1 MKKYAIL
8 LLVLIILSVSLFGC
22 GLTSNL
28 TNPKSA
34 INLDCADEIV
44 MNVGDTRQL
53 SYTLTNLNGTA
64 TWQSNDTSI
73 VDVNSAGLVTAK
85 KAGVALVSVTVE
97 KKTASVIITVKE
109 EKKQDE
115 EDDIQIEISASRNA
129 ILVGQN
135 VTLSATVTPQ
145 KYQNSVTYHI
155 ENSSDIASIDQNVL
169 TGVKSGT
176 VRVYAKVQNVTSDC
190 IEITISEEQI
200 KADSITLSVNKTQM
214 KVGESA
220 TLTTTVSPS
229 KYSQYVEYVITSGSE
244 KANLQTNVVNAL
256 AVGTVKVIAKVGDV
270 RSNEV
275 TITIEEGTIVADSV
289 KVRAKN
295 YYVTVGES
303 TTLYA
308 TVTPSAQAS
317 FVQYNV
323 SDTSIAT
330 ITGTTLKTLKTGD
343 VTVTASVGGTVSEA
357 ITIHVVASGGTPS
370 SINISTNKTSVAV
383 GQYATL
389 SYSVSPTSSAKD
401 IEYYAIEGDDNV
413 EIVGEKVY
421 VLSKAPV
428 KIVGRISGVIATTV
442 IEINPNTMTTDPY
455 SSYTT
460 ASKRNTFHSS
470 GYTNAT
476 CLQDAQYRSEHY
488 LMSGDLTV
496 PDQEPTIAS
505 NQPQSN
511 GKYYRNTATLFLDGG
526 STYIVFD
533 ANGDI
538 ANIIYKGGAYITL
551 EEVAA
556 YVLAFGDV
564 PANYNA
570 NKNTT
575 PSGSDWTKY
584 LRVNHTYFSGNT
596 TSYPYEP
603 VLPKIN
609 GVSSSNG
616 GGSYSYYELDIG
628 TTGTDCDPS
637 YTARIYN
644 NGSSITRGAARI
656 VYSRYTSYSSSSG
669 GTDFTDINDRYVFYT
684 YNHYNDFQE
693 YLNYENGWGEK
704 FGNVTGGGTLSSKTD
719 YNPTSYVQVLTLN
732 FLANA
737 LG

>member
-8 LLVLIILSVSLFGC
+8 LLILTILSLSLFGC
-22 GLTSNL
+22 GLPNNL
-28 TNPKSA
+28 TKQNSTLS
-34 INLDCADEIV
+34 LDCADEIV
-44 MNVGDTRQL
+44 MEVGDTRQL
-53 SYTLTNLNGTA
+53 TYTANNLNGAA
-64 TWQSNDTSI
+64 TWQSNDTS
-73 VDVNSAGLVTAK
+73 VADVNSAGLVTAK
-85 KAGVALVSVTVE
+85 KKGVALISVTIDN
-97 KKTASVIITVKE
+97 KADAVIITVN
-109 EKKQDE
+109 EKKQQE
-115 EDDIQIEISASRNA
+115 EDIQVEISASRTA
-129 ILVGQN
+129 MFIGQS

-145 KYQNSVTYHI
+145 KYQSSVTYHI
-155 ENSSDIASIDQNVL
+155 ENSTGIASIDGNIL
-169 TGVKSGT
+169 YAVKEGT
-176 VRVYAKVQNVTSDC
+176 VSVYAKVQNVTSDC

-200 KADSITLSVNKTQM
+200 KADSITLSSNKTQM

-220 TLTTTVSPS
+220 TLSATVSPS

-244 KANLQTNVVNAL
+244 NANLKENVVNATST
-256 AVGTVKVIAKVGDV
+256 GTVKVIAKIGDV
-270 RSNEV
+270 KSNEIS
-275 TITIEEGTIVADSV
+275 ITIEEATIVADSV
-289 KVRAKN
+289 TLRAKN
-295 YYVTVGES
+295 YYITVGES

-308 TVTPSAQAS
+308 SVTPSAQAS
-317 FVQYNV
+317 FVKYNV
-323 SDTSIAT
+323 SDTSVAT
-330 ITGTTLKTLKTGD
+330 ISGTTLKTLKTGD
-343 VTVTASVGGTVSEA
+343 VTVTASVGGTVSEP
-357 ITIHVVASGGTPS
+357 ITIHVVASGGTPT
-370 SINISTNKTSVAV
+370 SISLSTNKTNVSV

-389 SYSVSPTSSAKD
+389 SYSVYPTSSAKD
-401 IEYYAIEGDDNV
+401 IEYFAIEGEDNV

-421 VLSKAPV
+421 VLSKSPT

-442 IEINPNTMTTDPY
+442 IEINPNTMTSDPY
-455 SSYTT
+455 SSYTS

-470 GYTNAT
+470 GYTEAT

-488 LMSGDLTV
+488 LMSGELTV
-496 PDQEPTIAS
+496 PDQAPTIAS
-505 NQPQSN
+505 NQPKYN
-511 GKYYRNTATLFLDGG
+511 GKYYRNSATLYLDNG

-538 ANIIYKGGAYITL
+538 ADIIYKGGAYITL

-564 PANYNA
+564 PANYDS
-570 NKNTT
+570 NKSST

-584 LRVNHTYFSGNT
+584 LRVNHSYFSGNT
-596 TSYPYEP
+596 SSYPYEP

-637 YTARIYN
+637 YTAKLYN

-669 GTDFTDINDRYVFYT
+669 GTEFTDINDRYVFYT

-732 FLANA
+732 FLANR
-737 LG
+737 LS